1 MSMSHP
7 KLDPATGY
15 VHFGSKSIRLTRIEF
30 ELLRQLLGRHGR
42 LAARQELL
50 AAVWGGKV
58 SVEVRTVDSHMVRLR
73 RKLNQLGAAGLAI
86 ETVWGLG
93 YRVITADDLNSK

>member
-1 MSMSHP
+1 M
-7 KLDPATGY
+7 
-15 VHFGSKSIRLTRIEF
+15 
-30 ELLRQLLGRHGR
+30 
-42 LAARQELL
+42 
-50 AAVWGGKV
+50 GGKV

-73 RKLNQLGAAGLAI
+73 RKLNQLGEAGLAI